1 MEMAEQEQGYKFN
14 NKERK
19 MKNNNREEEKEQ
31 EQETN
36 QRIDY
41 YSDIRDNDENE
52 KEKNEKEKNKKNKS
66 KRMKKISY
74 DNASILLKE
83 DKKIQIKQLTS
94 FDESNLLKMN
104 KFENENLQKYKFNII
119 NEKIDSNDKNN
130 KNEDIIYENEKVVNN
145 DNKFVVIEIKNNFE
159 KLRNEFTIEDNKK
172 KNIQNV
178 D

>member
-1 MEMAEQEQGYKFN
+1 
-14 NKERK
+14 
-19 MKNNNREEEKEQ
+19 
-31 EQETN
+31 
-36 QRIDY
+36 
-41 YSDIRDNDENE
+41 
-52 KEKNEKEKNKKNKS
+52 
-66 KRMKKISY
+66 
-74 DNASILLKE
+74 
-83 DKKIQIKQLTS
+83 
-94 FDESNLLKMN
+94 MN

-145 DNKFVVIEIKNNFE
+145 DNKFVVIEIKNNFK